1 MTSHTET
8 RTTTRTQWLQF
19 ARHFVEMTVAM
30 FAGMFALAPLWS
42 LAWPGYDD
50 NTTVNAMV
58 MATNMTIGMVAVML
72 WRRHSTRA
80 IVEMS
85 AAMYVPFLL
94 LLVPYW
100 FGAVSEHAV
109 MMAGH
114 TLMFPAMLLAM
125 WLRRHEYLGHHH
137 AH

>member
-1 MTSHTET
+1 MTAQTHTAPA
-8 RTTTRTQWLQF
+8 RPWLHF
-19 ARHFVEMTVAM
+19 VRHFVEMTVAM

-42 LAWPGYDD
+42 LAWPGYADD
-50 NTTVNAMV
+50 VTVNAMV

-72 WRRHSTRA
+72 WRRHSALA

-85 AAMYVPFLL
+85 LAMYLPFLA

-100 FGAVSEHAV
+100 LGGVSGHAV

-114 TLMFPAMLLAM
+114 GLMLPAMLAAM
-125 WLRRHEYLGHHH
+125 LLRRHEYLGHQH
-137 AH
+137 